1 MSTSDESKPIP
12 VLEESIPE
20 EEKPTAT
27 PKSPA
32 RIILATWI
40 TITNILS
47 FGSLLP
53 WATLV
58 LCSMMSYPT
67 EEKDFSY
74 YSFRA
79 AIYAYPFAI
88 LGLAIFA
95 WYAYKKGWNLAAQIT
110 SIVSIL
116 PVVWFVFLIFS
127 VM

>member
-1 MSTSDESKPIP
+1 MSTSDESKPVP
-12 VLEESIPE
+12 VLEE
-20 EEKPTAT
+20 EKPAAT

-67 EEKDFSY
+67 EE
-74 YSFRA
+74 
-79 AIYAYPFAI
+79 
-88 LGLAIFA
+88 
-95 WYAYKKGWNLAAQIT
+95 
-110 SIVSIL
+110 
-116 PVVWFVFLIFS
+116 
-127 VM
+127 